1 MTKKIVFVVFL
12 GILALLAFLFKS
24 DIPFEELKNKYTNE
38 QSKFIPLMGM
48 DIHYRD
54 EGNQNDS
61 IPLVLVHGTSSSLHT
76 WDSIVPALYTH

>member
-1 MTKKIVFVVFL
+1 MTKKIVLVVFL

-38 QSKFIPLMGM
+38 QSKFINIQGVNV
-48 DIHYRD
+48 HYRD

-61 IPLVLVHGTSSSLHT
+61 IHLC
-76 WDSIVPALYTH
+76 